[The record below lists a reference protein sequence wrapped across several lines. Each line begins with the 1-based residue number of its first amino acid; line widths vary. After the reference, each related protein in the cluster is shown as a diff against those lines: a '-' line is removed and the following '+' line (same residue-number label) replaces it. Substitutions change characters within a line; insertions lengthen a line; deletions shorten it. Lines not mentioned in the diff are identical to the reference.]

1 MVDFKPNCF
10 HYFIAITCL
19 LLGQKCLLEFSIAV
33 TITINN
39 VTVTSCIR
47 GGSGNHQT
55 SSGDQRKRKSNRS
68 WNRRSRRRRKE
79 AFSCFFSDRVDRWP
93 KCCAE
98 KGYNRSSIRRGNQ
111 NHVVESRSHRRCR
124 FRNDERC
131 FTMLWQYII
140 FSFERDFEI
149 VRI

>member
-47 GGSGNHQT
+47 GGQVTIKHHQHHPET
-55 SSGDQRKRKSNRS
+55 NVKENRTEVEEVEEEEGRKHLVV
-68 WNRRSRRRRKE
+68 
-79 AFSCFFSDRVDRWP
+79 FLDRVDRWP

-131 FTMLWQYII
+131 FRMLWQ
-140 FSFERDFEI
+140 
-149 VRI
+149 